1 MFFHFGLR
9 YVTMQFPFNFEL
21 ESLIMNNEELARSLA
36 EHEKACVE
44 KHQEVLESIVALR
57 GDLESLR
64 GGMVE
69 MRVDMVWIKRAL
81 WFMLGWFAAMS
92 IALISIV

>member
-1 MFFHFGLR
+1 
-9 YVTMQFPFNFEL
+9 
-21 ESLIMNNEELARSLA
+21 MNNEDLARSLA
-36 EHEKACVE
+36 KHEQACVE
-44 KHQEVLESIVALR
+44 KHQEVLESIAVLR
-57 GDLESLR
+57 GEM
-64 GGMVE
+64 GE